1 MQDQGTTVSVRVGVA
16 KVNLNP
22 KSDNGE
28 ELGLRNLFYNI
39 QRLKSME
46 TSPVVVY
53 GELRPVGRD
62 EGLKSRKTG
71 KFSRIL
77 RKIV

>member
-39 QRLKSME
+39 RRLKSME
-46 TSPVVVY
+46 TSSVAVY

-62 EGLKSRKTG
+62 EGLISRETG
-71 KFSRIL
+71 IISRIL
-77 RKIV
+77 RKTV

>member
-1 MQDQGTTVSVRVGVA
+1 MAVRVGVA

-39 QRLKSME
+39 RRLKSME
-46 TSPVVVY
+46 TSSVAVY

-62 EGLKSRKTG
+62 EWLISRKTG
-71 KFSRIL
+71 KISRF
-77 RKIV
+77 

>member
-1 MQDQGTTVSVRVGVA
+1 MAVRVGAA

-39 QRLKSME
+39 RRLKSME
-46 TSPVVVY
+46 TSSVAVY
-53 GELRPVGRD
+53 GELRPVGWY
-62 EGLKSRKTG
+62 EELISGKTT
-71 KFSRIL
+71 KISRIL
-77 RKIV
+77 AKN